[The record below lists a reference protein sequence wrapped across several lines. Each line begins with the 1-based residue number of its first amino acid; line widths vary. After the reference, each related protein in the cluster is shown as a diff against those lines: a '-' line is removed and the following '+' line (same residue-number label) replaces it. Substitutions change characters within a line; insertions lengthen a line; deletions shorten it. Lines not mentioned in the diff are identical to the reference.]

1 MYVDR
6 AALREEIG
14 ATARFQGITGVLSR
28 DDCEDCGTGNVNIY
42 QHQDS
47 TITDTAQ
54 LPVACTI
61 SRREPSHG
69 ARHQRAVLQF
79 WFVGE
84 GEQL

>member
-1 MYVDR
+1 MYVDH

-14 ATARFQGITGVLSR
+14 ATARFQGITGILSR
-28 DDCEDCGTGNVNIY
+28 DDFGDCGTGNVNIY

-47 TITDTAQ
+47 TITD
-54 LPVACTI
+54 PRSCRWCTI